1 MMSTGERVSRLE
13 GAYEQVDRRLDDMN
27 QRLNDMNLRL
37 DDMNQRLNDMNQRIN
52 DSSQRGN
59 TTIVLLMGSWVT
71 TMAAIIGLYVRG

>member
-1 MMSTGERVSRLE
+1 MVTPVEERVSRLE

-27 QRLNDMNLRL
+27 QRL

-52 DSSQRGN
+52 DLSQRGN

-71 TMAAIIGLYVRG
+71 TMAAIVGLYVRG